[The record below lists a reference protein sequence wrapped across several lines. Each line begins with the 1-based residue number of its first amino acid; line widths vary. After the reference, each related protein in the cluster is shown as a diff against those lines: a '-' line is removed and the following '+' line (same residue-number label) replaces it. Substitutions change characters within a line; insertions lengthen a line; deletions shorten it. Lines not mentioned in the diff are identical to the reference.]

1 MILRSHAKFEEKLTC
16 GLENYTRNLANFHQ
30 STWKCQNWE
39 FNGIYFSKVENAWS
53 KNLQR
58 SYVSL
63 YWRMMKKLKRN
74 WLAISKLTWEIWR
87 ILTQA
92 LKSLRNFHFI
102 GLLLSKVYI
111 VWAKKVQRSYLLWH
125 WRVMQNLKRKTDN
138 NLANFHSKAQKSQN
152 WYYDGILL
160 SQVENVWA

>member
-16 GLENYTRNLANFHQ
+16 GLENYTRSLANFYQ

-53 KNLQR
+53 KNLRR

-74 WLAISKLTWEIWR
+74 WLVISKLTREIWR
-87 ILTQA
+87 ILIQA
-92 LKSLRNFHFI
+92 LKSLKKSHF
-102 GLLLSKVYI
+102 LAPFEQSTEELSFMTLKSD
-111 VWAKKVQRSYLLWH
+111 AKFEKE
-125 WRVMQNLKRKTDN
+125 
-138 NLANFHSKAQKSQN
+138 N
-152 WYYDGILL
+152 W
-160 SQVENVWA
+160 Q

>member
-39 FNGIYFSKVENAWS
+39 FNGIYFFKVENAWS

-74 WLAISKLTWEIWR
+74 WLVISKLTWEIWR

-92 LKSLRNFHFI
+92 SKVSEIFTLLGSFWTKYILLELKKYRGVIFYDTEEWCKIWKRKLTIIWQIFTARLKSLKI
-102 GLLLSKVYI
+102 GTMMGSF
-111 VWAKKVQRSYLLWH
+111 YL
-125 WRVMQNLKRKTDN
+125 K
-138 NLANFHSKAQKSQN
+138 
-152 WYYDGILL
+152 
-160 SQVENVWA
+160 